1 MTALISTH
9 GCRRISAEGGPGRRL
24 YLGDR
29 DLRDYAQEDVRRAI
43 TLAGQDAHLFETS
56 IRHNVALGRPGVS
69 DADIEDVLR
78 RARVWDWVA
87 TLPMGVDTP
96 VGELGRE
103 LSGGQRQRI
112 AIARALLSD
121 APVLILD
128 EPTAHLDP
136 PIAEELVRDIVS
148 AADEARCCS
157 SHTVPRGSTLSTAL
171 SIYRCTGS

>member
-1 MTALISTH
+1 MT
-9 GCRRISAEGGPGRRL
+9 
-24 YLGDR
+24 LGDR

-56 IRHNVALGRPGVS
+56 IRHNVALGRPGVC

-87 TLPMGVDTP
+87 TLPNGVDTP

-136 PIAEELVRDIVS
+136 TIAEELVRDIVS
-148 AADEARCCS
+148 AADGR
-157 SHTVPRGSTLSTAL
+157 TLLLITHRSEGLDLVDRVIPLPLHRELQT
-171 SIYRCTGS
+171 